1 MDILLPGHMPSISMN
16 DSRMVNKSLLLA
28 LFTVFNPQVTG
39 KLLNFTIKF
48 STDVA
53 GLTFMTFLELLMRT
67 LMNQLEK

>member
-1 MDILLPGHMPSISMN
+1 MPSISMN

-53 GLTFMTFLELLMRT
+53 GLTFMTFSEILMRT